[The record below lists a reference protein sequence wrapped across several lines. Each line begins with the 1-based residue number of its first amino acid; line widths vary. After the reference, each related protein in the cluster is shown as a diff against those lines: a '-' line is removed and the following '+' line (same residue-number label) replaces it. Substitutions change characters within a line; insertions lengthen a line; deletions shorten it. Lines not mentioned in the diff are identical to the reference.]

1 MTAETIEKIKV
12 TGAGLTL
19 SRLIWNRF
27 QAPAAQTLGK
37 VYDLNPG
44 LAAMGTHIPIGAV
57 VMVPIPDPVDDP
69 VLDRVTL
76 WT

>member
-1 MTAETIEKIKV
+1 MTTSIEKIRV

-27 QAPAAQTLGK
+27 QAPAAGILGQ

-44 LAAMGTHIPIGAV
+44 LAAKGTHIPIGTV
-57 VMVPIPDPVDDP
+57 VMVPIPDPIDDP
-69 VLDRVTL
+69 VIERVTL
-76 WT
+76 WN